1 MDRDDD
7 AWPTEVAAL
16 LALAKQLAGEIAGLR
31 GRLQLSELENA
42 KLKQIVARLKR
53 VQFGH
58 SSERHVGQFA
68 FDLGTSGDGETKPAP
83 EPALPVANDD
93 GGKIHPVRRPLP
105 DHLPRTVVRHEPPGL
120 TRTPDGACSCP
131 RCGGR
136 LHVIGEDKAEVLDY
150 VPGHFRVI
158 RHVRPRLA
166 CRGCEAVVQAPAPS
180 LPIERGLPGPGLL
193 AQVLVSKY
201 CDHVPLYRQARIYA
215 RSGVA
220 IDRGTMMGWVGKAAW
235 LLQPLAESIGR
246 NVFAAAKI
254 HADDTPLPVLAPG
267 TGRTT
272 TGRIWIYLRD
282 DHASGDTTPLA
293 AMFFY
298 SPDRK
303 GMRPAAHLK
312 GYAGFLQADAY
323 AGYDRLYESGRIVE
337 VGCWAHA
344 RRKVFDVYEA
354 TGSPIAE
361 EALAWIKRLYA
372 VEARIRG
379 RPPDRRHATRREESA
394 PLLAWFREWL
404 VEQRAKLPPRGGLS
418 QAFGYILGHW
428 AALVRFT
435 TDGRLEADNNA
446 AENVLRGIALGR
458 KNFLFAGSD
467 AGGENAAI
475 LYTLIETAKLNGVEP
490 FAYLRDVLARIADH
504 PINRID
510 ELLPWQWATRQ
521 IGDRAVA

>member
-1 MDRDDD
+1 MERDGETWPDD
-7 AWPTEVAAL
+7 PAAL
-16 LALAKQLAGEIAGLR
+16 LALAQALTDEIAGLR
-31 GRLQLSELENA
+31 GRLQLTELENA

-53 VQFGH
+53 MQFGRA
-58 SSERHVGQFA
+58 SERHAGQFA
-68 FDLGTSGDGETKPAP
+68 FDLESAGADGAPPAP
-83 EPALPVANDD
+83 EPAPSAANDD
-93 GGKIHPVRRPLP
+93 GGKAHPARRPLP
-105 DHLPRTVVRHEPPGL
+105 SHLPRSTVRHDPTATNGGC
-120 TRTPDGACSCP
+120 DCP

-215 RSGVA
+215 RAGVD
-220 IDRGTMMGWVGKAAW
+220 IGRGTMMGWVGKAAW
-235 LLQPLAESIGR
+235 LLRPLAERIGAH
-246 NVFAAAKI
+246 VFAAAKL

-267 TGRTT
+267 TGRTK
-272 TGRIWIYLRD
+272 TGRVWVYVRD
-282 DHASGDTTPLA
+282 DRASGDATPPA
-293 AMFFY
+293 VAFFY

-303 GMRPAAHLK
+303 GLRPAEHLK
-312 GYAGFLQADAY
+312 DYAGFLQADAY
-323 AGYDRLYESGRIVE
+323 AGYDRLYAAGRIVE

-344 RRKVFDVYEA
+344 RRKVFDVFEA
-354 TGSPIAE
+354 TKSPIAE
-361 EALAWIKRLYA
+361 TALEWVKRLYA

-379 RPPDRRHATRREESA
+379 QPPDLRHAVRRAETV
-394 PLLAWFREWL
+394 PLLGRLRSWL

-418 QAFGYILGHW
+418 LAFGYILGHW
-428 AALVRFT
+428 EALCRFT

-446 AENVLRGIALGR
+446 AENLLRGIALGR

-467 AGGENAAI
+467 AGGANAAI
-475 LYTLIETAKLNGVEP
+475 VYSLIETAKLNGVEP
-490 FAYLRDVLARIADH
+490 FAYLSDVLGRIAEH
-504 PINRID
+504 PMRRLD
-510 ELLPWQWATRQ
+510 ELLPWQWAERQ
-521 IGDRAVA
+521 AGARQAAA

>member
-1 MDRDDD
+1 MDRDDET
-7 AWPTEVAAL
+7 WPTESAAL
-16 LALAKQLAGEIAGLR
+16 LALAKHLTDVLADLR

-42 KLKQIVARLKR
+42 KLKQVVARLKR
-53 VQFGH
+53 MQFGR
-58 SSERHVGQFA
+58 SSERHAGQFA
-68 FDLGTSGDGETKPAP
+68 FELETPGAGEAKPAP
-83 EPALPVANDD
+83 EPVPPAANDD
-93 GGKIHPVRRPLP
+93 GGQIHPVRRPLP
-105 DHLPRTVVRHEPPGL
+105 DHLPRTVVRHEPQG
-120 TRTPDGACSCP
+120 TGGGCDCP

-150 VPGHFRVI
+150 IPGHFRVI

-215 RSGVA
+215 RSGVM

-235 LLQPLAESIGR
+235 LLRPLTERIGGH
-246 NVFAAAKI
+246 VFAATKI
-254 HADDTPLPVLAPG
+254 HTDDTPLPVLAPG
-267 TGRTT
+267 TGRTA

-282 DHASGDTTPLA
+282 DRASADDTPA
-293 AMFFY
+293 AAVFFY

-303 GMRPAAHLK
+303 GMRPAAHLE
-312 GYAGFLQADAY
+312 GFSGFLQADAY
-323 AGYDRLYESGRIVE
+323 AGYDRLYEGGRIVE

-344 RRKVFDVYEA
+344 RRKVFDVFEA
-354 TGSPIAE
+354 TSSPIAAN
-361 EALAWIKRLYA
+361 ALAWIKRFYA
-372 VEARIRG
+372 IEARIRG
-379 RPPDRRHATRREESA
+379 QPPGRRHAIRREESA
-394 PLLAWFREWL
+394 PLLAQFREWL
-404 VEQRAKLPPRGGLS
+404 VEQRAKLLPRGGLS
-418 QAFGYILGHW
+418 VAFGYILAHW
-428 AALVRFT
+428 EALVRFT

-467 AGGENAAI
+467 SGGANAAI
-475 LYTLIETAKLNGVEP
+475 VYTLIETAKLNGIEP
-490 FAYLRDVLARIADH
+490 FAYLSDVLTRIADH

-510 ELLPWQWATRQ
+510 EFLPWEWAKRQ
-521 IGDRAVA
+521 SAEQKAA